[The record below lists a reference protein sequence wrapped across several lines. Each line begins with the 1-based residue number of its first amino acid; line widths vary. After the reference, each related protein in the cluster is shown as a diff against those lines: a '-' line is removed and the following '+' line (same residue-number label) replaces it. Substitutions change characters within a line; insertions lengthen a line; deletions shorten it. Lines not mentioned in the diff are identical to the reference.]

1 MLSPHVSRQ
10 HLWLHRPWELIRA
23 ISARLGG
30 LYKDV
35 RLNGS
40 SVALV
45 VLEDASREDLHI
57 SDLDV
62 LYTVDFP
69 YEDAHTYFGRILQ
82 VYSATI
88 NEHRLAIH
96 QAVAGLYVFL
106 LKKRFPARHDIS
118 GLLCNRFY
126 P

>member
-1 MLSPHVSRQ
+1 V
-10 HLWLHRPWELIRA
+10 
-23 ISARLGG
+23 
-30 LYKDV
+30 YKDV

-82 VYSATI
+82 VFSVTI
-88 NEHRLAIH
+88 
-96 QAVAGLYVFL
+96 
-106 LKKRFPARHDIS
+106 LKKRTSSCHSPSTGWIACSPFCGRRDFQLATTLVDYFAGGFPHD
-118 GLLCNRFY
+118 G
-126 P
+126 